1 VIPPTRQPQ
10 PYKRP
15 DGLPFAPGDAW
26 RPLRLVL
33 DDESVSDSDVAL
45 LLSFADAEELEL
57 TRTAP
62 GGLPWLKPQEP
73 QEDFVPIHRVDPS
86 GGTGLFWVW
95 HAAKLAERAR
105 GLTEETDIDERSA
118 WRALVLSEAT
128 EGMEADGFVTARD
141 LLLEQRSLG
150 GPAIYTVDE
159 AVALVGLALRL
170 NGNRAIGRD
179 FLDLRLEGTTF
190 YLVLARELLPASWRW
205 FSGCVAHSHTVGDT
219 TALNLGQATLG
230 RFVRVL
236 QIRDRVHGQAKLPQ
250 RPSVGDELVFQ
261 FETFLLF
268 LSAAFDAAARVAHLV
283 YLSGD
288 YGDAG
293 WRRPQWHSR
302 LAAAAPTLAAVAAD
316 GAPAGAVLK
325 LISRLRN
332 TIHGE
337 ALRST
342 DFRRSGALPQSLVE
356 VAQPEAANLLVE
368 IELLGEKPQTWGFVV
383 EHARTYLAVDRYTEA
398 LLPHAINA
406 LNELMAES
414 DVGRLPGID
423 AQKLMAP
430 PVDLP
435 SPNPIGD
442 MFNYEIRRRVR
453 LLAGL

>member
-1 VIPPTRQPQ
+1 MIPPTRQPK

-33 DDESVSDSDVAL
+33 DDDSLPDREVAL
-45 LLSFADAEELEL
+45 LLSFADAGELEL

-62 GGLPWLKPQEP
+62 GGMPWLEPQEP

-86 GGTGLFWVW
+86 GGIGLFYVW
-95 HAAKLAERAR
+95 HAAKLAR
-105 GLTEETDIDERSA
+105 GVTEETDIDERSA
-118 WRALVLSEAT
+118 LRALVLSEAS
-128 EGMEADGFVTARD
+128 EEMEADGFVTARD
-141 LLLEQRSLG
+141 LLLDQRSLG
-150 GPAIYTVDE
+150 GPAVYTVQE
-159 AVALVGLALRL
+159 ALALVGLALRL

-179 FLDLRLEGTTF
+179 LLDLRLEGTTF

-205 FSGCVAHSHTVGDT
+205 FSGCVAHSHAVGDK

-236 QIRDRVHGQAKLPQ
+236 QIRDRVHAQAKLPQ

-293 WRRPQWHSR
+293 WRRPGWHSR
-302 LAAAAPTLAAVAAD
+302 LASAAPTLPAVAAD
-316 GAPAGAVLK
+316 GAPAAAVLK

-337 ALRST
+337 ALRSI
-342 DFRRSGALPQSLVE
+342 DVRRSSTLPQSLVE
-356 VAQPEAANLLVE
+356 VAPPEVAKLLVE
-368 IELLGEKPQTWGFVV
+368 IELLGEKPERWGFVV
-383 EHARTYLAVDRYTEA
+383 EHARTYIAVNHYTEA
-398 LLPHAINA
+398 LLPHAVA
-406 LNELMAES
+406 TLNELMAAS
-414 DVGRLPGID
+414 DVGRLRGVGG
-423 AQKLMAP
+423 QTLMAP
-430 PVDLP
+430 PADLL
-435 SPNPIGD
+435 SPNPISD
-442 MFNYEIRRRVR
+442 MFSYEIRQRVR